1 VRRVCRAVFAVVL
14 VGAVLGATGA
24 EAGSVAATSL
34 TFPALLARSARVVE
48 GEVLSA
54 APFTFEGTKFFS
66 LEVAVGKT
74 LKGPNGGK
82 DEIVR
87 VFDPGQWFAHTH
99 AAAIR
104 GGVISYEDP
113 RYATP
118 VAPAELKKGAVLV
131 FFLGQ
136 EAAPPG
142 FPAGAAFLTCGQAY
156 DRAARAADVLALPPA
171 TFDAPLTLKVGG
183 RALLPDGL
191 EVELKAHSHKRPM
204 TGGPS
209 KEMSEL
215 QLTSG
220 KRSELVTLGHVSYP
234 KSDGAAPREIWET
247 LDWDRYRLE
256 LVQMKYDA
264 ATTLRVR
271 QKTP

>member
-1 VRRVCRAVFAVVL
+1 VSRVASAVVF
-14 VGAVLGATGA
+14 VGVLARATVA
-24 EAGSVAATSL
+24 NAGSVAATSL
-34 TFPALLARSARVVE
+34 TFRGLLARSARVVE
-48 GEVLSA
+48 GKVLSA

-74 LKGPNGGK
+74 LKGSGGRK
-82 DEIVR
+82 GEIVR

-113 RYATP
+113 RYPTP
-118 VAPAELKKGAVLV
+118 VASAALKPGAVLI
-131 FFLGQ
+131 FFLGE

-142 FPAGAAFLTCGQAY
+142 FPAGTAFLTCGQAY
-156 DRAARAADVLALPPA
+156 DRAEREADVLALSPA
-171 TFDAPLTLKVGG
+171 AFDAPMTLKVGA

-204 TGGPS
+204 VGGPS

-215 QLTSG
+215 QLTVG
-220 KRSELVTLGHVSYP
+220 KRTELVTLGHVLEP
-234 KSDGAAPREIWET
+234 KRDGAAPQEIWET
-247 LDWDRYRLE
+247 HDWDRYRLE
-256 LVQMKYDA
+256 LVQMKYDDE
-264 ATTLRVR
+264 TTLRVR
-271 QKTP
+271 RKAP